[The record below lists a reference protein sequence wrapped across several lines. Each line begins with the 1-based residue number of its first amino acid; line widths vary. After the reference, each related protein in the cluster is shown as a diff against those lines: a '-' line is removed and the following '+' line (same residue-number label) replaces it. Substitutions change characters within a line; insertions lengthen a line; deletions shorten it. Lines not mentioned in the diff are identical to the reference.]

1 MRNADPPTI
10 QQDTAIPLSK
20 EAEHKIR
27 EVHSHDGKTLPDPP
41 PLQWDRQ
48 CQGWTGEAAGR
59 RWVLVEL
66 RAWRSVLRALT
77 DARLERAQR

>member
-41 PLQWDRQ
+41 PLQWPRF
-48 CQGWTGEAAGR
+48 
-59 RWVLVEL
+59 
-66 RAWRSVLRALT
+66 
-77 DARLERAQR
+77 